1 MLITTADQVSNLYQ
15 VVTEVFVFVGSEVVF
30 VIVIVIDRLT
40 PMR

>member
-40 PMR
+40 LMR